1 MKKIKPIHIF
11 LILNGLGVL
20 TFIVLNRITN
30 GYFFEEDFF
39 ELTGDAIY
47 DFFVFLNQNSTSTV
61 AFTTGSNPPLVRFIF
76 RFIFK
81 CLPVSVQESH
91 PDVHLWPEPEND
103 LRVNAFAFVSFFLL
117 FMIAIVYMTKLCA
130 EKLNASNLQKIF
142 LLCCLCFLQVLYG
155 LSNGEILL
163 YGLWFVQCIFALI
176 MKVMIQRKE
185 RLVILCWE
193 LRFL

>member
-61 AFTTGSNPPLVRFIF
+61 AFTTGSNPP
-76 RFIFK
+76 
-81 CLPVSVQESH
+81 
-91 PDVHLWPEPEND
+91 
-103 LRVNAFAFVSFFLL
+103 
-117 FMIAIVYMTKLCA
+117 
-130 EKLNASNLQKIF
+130 
-142 LLCCLCFLQVLYG
+142 
-155 LSNGEILL
+155 
-163 YGLWFVQCIFALI
+163 
-176 MKVMIQRKE
+176 
-185 RLVILCWE
+185 
-193 LRFL
+193 

>member
-1 MKKIKPIHIF
+1 MK
-11 LILNGLGVL
+11 
-20 TFIVLNRITN
+20 RI
-30 GYFFEEDFF
+30 F

-103 LRVNAFAFVSFFLL
+103 LRVNAFAFVSFFVIHDRNCL
-117 FMIAIVYMTKLCA
+117 YD
-130 EKLNASNLQKIF
+130 KIM
-142 LLCCLCFLQVLYG
+142 C
-155 LSNGEILL
+155 
-163 YGLWFVQCIFALI
+163 
-176 MKVMIQRKE
+176 RKIKCE
-185 RLVILCWE
+185 
-193 LRFL
+193 

>member
-103 LRVNAFAFVSFFLL
+103 LRVNAFAFVSFFFVIHDRNCL
-117 FMIAIVYMTKLCA
+117 YD
-130 EKLNASNLQKIF
+130 KIM
-142 LLCCLCFLQVLYG
+142 C
-155 LSNGEILL
+155 
-163 YGLWFVQCIFALI
+163 
-176 MKVMIQRKE
+176 RKIKCE
-185 RLVILCWE
+185 
-193 LRFL
+193 